1 MRISK
6 EENPVPIWEKAY
18 LTLEEAAKYTGI
30 GINKLREV
38 SDQPCSDFTLWVG
51 NRRLLNRKKLEEYL
65 DKQGSL

>member
-1 MRISK
+1 MK
-6 EENPVPIWEKAY
+6 TKKNNEAVPIWEKAY
-18 LTLEEAAKYTGI
+18 LTLVEAAEYTGI